1 MKKLPIVEIDFKE
14 AKALADKV
22 SIFQDLSFV
31 IDVLKKLAKIT
42 KEKSQ
47 NNNDHV
53 LLLRAL
59 WSSALIAYVR
69 CFSTGKRLGLTK
81 DIYKDLK
88 GEPIK
93 THEYYRDLRDK
104 HIAHSVNPFEQ
115 IKVGAILS
123 NEQNDKKEVLGIT
136 ELSQSLLVPDI
147 DGIQTLSK
155 LAIFAR
161 KMIIDEIKQSRE
173 IVAKIAKNIPTED
186 LYRGRK
192 LRLVTPGPEDTKK
205 PREY

>member
-1 MKKLPIVEIDFKE
+1 MRF
-14 AKALADKV
+14 
-22 SIFQDLSFV
+22 
-31 IDVLKKLAKIT
+31 
-42 KEKSQ
+42 
-47 NNNDHV
+47 
-53 LLLRAL
+53 
-59 WSSALIAYVR
+59 
-69 CFSTGKRLGLTK
+69 
-81 DIYKDLK
+81 
-88 GEPIK
+88 
-93 THEYYRDLRDK
+93 
-104 HIAHSVNPFEQ
+104 
-115 IKVGAILS
+115 LS

-192 LRLVTPGPEDTKK
+192 LRLVTPGPEDTKNQENIK
-205 PREY
+205 LLRSSRSRRPRYAL